1 MTFITSNRSFLSILL
16 IVSML
21 ISISGISAQ
30 AAVTSA
36 DMQKYIKWGTIGG
49 IAISAAI
56 GAATFG
62 IGGLLI
68 GGAIGAITTS
78 VICDRFGVTP
88 QEQWKLVF
96 PNFKNPFKYNRQ
108 QQNSSLGTSIP
119 VNGPSAAQAAS
130 QDKSFAVTI
139 KETYQKAY
147 KNYTEAVQNSK
158 DSGLIKKAKDAYQKA
173 KSEFDKLK

>member
-1 MTFITSNRSFLSILL
+1 MTFMAAKRSLLSMLL

-49 IAISAAI
+49 VAISAAI

-62 IGGLLI
+62 IGGLII
-68 GGAIGAITTS
+68 GGAIGALTTS
-78 VICDRFGVTP
+78 IICDHFGVPP
-88 QEQWKLVF
+88 QQQWKLVF

-108 QQNSSLGTSIP
+108 QQSGSLGTSIP

-130 QDKSFAVTI
+130 QDQSFAEKI
-139 KETYQKAY
+139 KDTYQKAY
-147 KNYTEAVQNSK
+147 KNYTDAVQNSK
-158 DSGLIKKAKDAYQKA
+158 DSGLIRKARDAYQKA
-173 KSEFDKLK
+173 KSEFDRLK